1 MKSFRAAQ
9 RIDPGFDPD
18 SVLLASVDPGLQGYD
33 EARARGFHE
42 SLFIAA
48 ESLPGVVSAGFT
60 DSAPIQLGTQQWGV
74 ETQGALLAYFARGL
88 LFGTGTTEVTTY
100 VVASLVIAL
109 SALLAGFLPARRAA
123 GIDPMTALRY
133 S

>member
-1 MKSFRAAQ
+1 MALGA
-9 RIDPGFDPD
+9 GAPD
-18 SVLLASVDPGLQGYD
+18 VLRLVLRRVAVTAVAGLA
-33 EARARGFHE
+33 
-42 SLFIAA
+42 
-48 ESLPGVVSAGFT
+48 
-60 DSAPIQLGTQQWGV
+60 LGIGA
-74 ETQGALLAYFARGL
+74 GALLAYFARGL

-100 VVASLVIAL
+100 LVASLVIAL